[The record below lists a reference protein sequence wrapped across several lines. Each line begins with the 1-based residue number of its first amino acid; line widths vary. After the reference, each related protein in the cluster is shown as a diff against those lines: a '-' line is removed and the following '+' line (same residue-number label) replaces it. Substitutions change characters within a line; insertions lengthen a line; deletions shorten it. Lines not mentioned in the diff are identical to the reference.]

1 MFYRALRMFQIGAV
15 IVFFLLLFMRPELMN
30 WRDMLGMTCFLTYLA
45 GHSGKLRVPRLLM
58 VAAITLLVWYIGTL
72 FIEDLPKGINLMNLP
87 NRLGV
92 LLGSA
97 ANLLVILA
105 NGGYMPVDLLALD
118 REAGKHV
125 VNPRRFIFSC
135 SLYKVADANTRLH
148 YLCDRLRGFP
158 LMPQG
163 GIFSVGHFLIM
174 YGLLYLFVAGTL
186 RMVYAML
193 IPG

>member
-30 WRDMLGMTCFLTYLA
+30 WRDMLGMTCFLTYRA

-105 NGGYMPVDLLALD
+105 NCGYMPVDLLALD
-118 REAGKHV
+118 REAEKHV
-125 VNPRRFIFSC
+125 VNPRRFAFRC
-135 SLYKVADANTRLH
+135 SLYQV
-148 YLCDRLRGFP
+148 
-158 LMPQG
+158 
-163 GIFSVGHFLIM
+163 
-174 YGLLYLFVAGTL
+174 
-186 RMVYAML
+186 
-193 IPG
+193 